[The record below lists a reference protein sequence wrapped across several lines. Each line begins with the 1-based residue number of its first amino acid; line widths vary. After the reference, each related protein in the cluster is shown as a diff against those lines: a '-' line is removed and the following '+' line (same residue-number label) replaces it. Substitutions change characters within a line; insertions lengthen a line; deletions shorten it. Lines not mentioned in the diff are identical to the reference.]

1 MTEAP
6 APAAEAASPAPAPD
20 GDPDRTAPA
29 PFSIVRPAR
38 SIGCAVFA
46 SPHSGRLY
54 PADLLEASR
63 LSPQALR
70 RSEDAYVDALFAHAP
85 GLGAPLICAAY
96 ARAYV
101 DLNRA
106 PYDLDPGMFADRLPA
121 FAREGRGRAKGG
133 LGSVARIVAE
143 GEEIYRRK
151 LTFAEADAR
160 IRAIHAPFHAALE
173 GLLEEARA
181 RTGAAVLVDCH
192 SMPGGAA
199 AGAPDIVL
207 GDRHGRACAPAVVDA
222 AEAALRAHGLRV
234 VRNAPFAGG
243 HITER
248 HGAPARGRHALQ
260 VEIARGLYLD
270 EATLTPTAGWRALQA
285 ALNALVRAAC
295 ALAPADLR

>member
-1 MTEAP
+1 MTETFAP
-6 APAAEAASPAPAPD
+6 SPPCAV
-20 GDPDRTAPA
+20 GCWSREQVA
-29 PFSIVRPAR
+29 PFHIAQPVRR
-38 SIGCAVFA
+38 LGCAVFA

-54 PADLLEASR
+54 PDDLLDASR

-106 PYDLDPGMFADRLPA
+106 AYDLDPAMFVDRLPA
-121 FAREGRGRAKGG
+121 FARGERGRAKGG

-160 IRAIHAPFHAALE
+160 IRAIHAPFHLAL
-173 GLLEEARA
+173 GSLLDEAHA

-192 SMPGGAA
+192 SMPVGAA

-207 GDRHGRACAPAVVDA
+207 GDRHGRACAPAVVVA
-222 AEAALRAHGLRV
+222 AEDALRAHGLRV

-243 HITER
+243 YITER

-260 VEIARGLYLD
+260 VEIARSLYLN
-270 EATLTPTAGWRALQA
+270 ESTLAPTAGWRPLQA
-285 ALNALVRAAC
+285 ALDALVRAAC
-295 ALAPADLR
+295 ALDPERLR